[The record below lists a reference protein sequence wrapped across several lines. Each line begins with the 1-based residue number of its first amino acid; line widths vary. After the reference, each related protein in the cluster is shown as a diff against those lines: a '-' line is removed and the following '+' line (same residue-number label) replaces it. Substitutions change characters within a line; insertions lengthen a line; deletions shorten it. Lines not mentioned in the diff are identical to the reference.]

1 VAVLMMNVGALVFRF
16 GDVDEVVVMMEVDVS
31 MARIYNVVEVEVV
44 VVVEMEADAAAR
56 QDR

>member
-1 VAVLMMNVGALVFRF
+1 VAVLMMNVEALVSRF

-31 MARIYNVVEVEVV
+31 MARIYNVVEV
-44 VVVEMEADAAAR
+44 VEMEADAAAR